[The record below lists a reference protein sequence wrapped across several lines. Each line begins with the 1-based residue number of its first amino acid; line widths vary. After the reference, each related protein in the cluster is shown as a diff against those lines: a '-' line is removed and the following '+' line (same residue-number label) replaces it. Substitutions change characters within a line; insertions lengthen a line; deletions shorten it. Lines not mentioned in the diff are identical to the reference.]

1 MAISFVH
8 KNPHHVQALYKS
20 GTFGLSHKRPIRFN
34 RVFEIALK
42 LLNPL
47 VLLNHLSV
55 RFLGE
60 LG

>member
-1 MAISFVH
+1 LT
-8 KNPHHVQALYKS
+8 AL
-20 GTFGLSHKRPIRFN
+20 GLGLSHKRPIRFN

-47 VLLNHLSV
+47 VLLNHPVV
-55 RFLGE
+55 RFFGE

>member
-1 MAISFVH
+1 LT
-8 KNPHHVQALYKS
+8 AL
-20 GTFGLSHKRPIRFN
+20 GLGLSHKRPIRFN
-34 RVFEIALK
+34 GVFEIALK

-55 RFLGE
+55 RFIGE